1 MVSSVLCTD
10 SIDFAHHHRNNIHL
24 KLHSKIHFDLR
35 VEIKQKKFIIFRIL
49 LNDKIGTI
57 LETDNFS
64 KTFLQIQKI
73 AYLPKIYILHVEN
86 RRMGKK
92 YSFEQIVI
100 VQFRVSLIWKILEF
114 LKSMILFLKFWLK
127 IFGKLVS
134 DLL

>member
-1 MVSSVLCTD
+1 MLRTD
-10 SIDFAHHHRNNIHL
+10 SIDSSHHHRNNIHL